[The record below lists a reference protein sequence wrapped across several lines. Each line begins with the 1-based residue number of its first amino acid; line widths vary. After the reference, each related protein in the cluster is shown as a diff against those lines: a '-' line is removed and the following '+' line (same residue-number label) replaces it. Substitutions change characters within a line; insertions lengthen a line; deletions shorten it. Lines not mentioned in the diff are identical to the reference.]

1 MLGDVIA
8 TMRVFWP
15 HVTRGGFYF
24 VGHDDH
30 DVANPLESK
39 SFQLKSR
46 RKKTSS
52 SSSSFSSARV
62 FEDYERTLSQKTQK
76 MMAKV
81 NFYEDLEPILSVF
94 ACARVCVSH
103 ANRCDWVT
111 DILLTNFSRQRKE
124 VYKIMLE
131 RMKEILYEYD
141 EDDNDN
147 EQEECAD
154 GMDAMELAMLR
165 MGGKSSITQR
175 KRKKNDATLQVNLRQ
190 RVRLMNEFDEYI
202 ARHRPKGYVD
212 FICYCSFCGYSDGIE
227 KAIAYRNRAKI
238 SSPLSQGW
246 RWLERL
252 DDIDRRFDFFNS
264 EDEDEVI
271 SLFRI
276 QIAKFIE
283 AVAILNGVR
292 EELDEETIAT
302 YRRNIKKKKIDIRV
316 NSLDLLLEHTTY
328 NTLTDNA
335 RRWST
340 YLYAYATPTI
350 AALKAL
356 KRVDEKPRTNQFEWL
371 EVGAGKGVWA
381 RAMLR
386 FGIYI
391 TATDSM
397 PEDGNE
403 YHLIDNEVDEGL
415 GFSVSN
421 TVKKMPHLD
430 AIKKYKH
437 ANGLFM
443 CYCPPDSDMGS
454 TSLKAFR
461 GEYVAII
468 GEDLMNTGDLEMFR
482 VLDDQFKVTD
492 RVYLPQWMDTVH
504 HLTIFK
510 RRSLGRKRKKS
521 VVQIKRCHLCRCDQ
535 RLFSNVEEH
544 EQEHYLRFLP
554 PTEKCGNLYE
564 TVVL

>member
-1 MLGDVIA
+1 M
-8 TMRVFWP
+8 
-15 HVTRGGFYF
+15 
-24 VGHDDH
+24 
-30 DVANPLESK
+30 
-39 SFQLKSR
+39 
-46 RKKTSS
+46 
-52 SSSSFSSARV
+52 FSS
-62 FEDYERTLSQKTQK
+62 K
-76 MMAKV
+76 
-81 NFYEDLEPILSVF
+81 
-94 ACARVCVSH
+94 
-103 ANRCDWVT
+103 
-111 DILLTNFSRQRKE
+111 
-124 VYKIMLE
+124 
-131 RMKEILYEYD
+131 
-141 EDDNDN
+141 
-147 EQEECAD
+147 
-154 GMDAMELAMLR
+154 
-165 MGGKSSITQR
+165 
-175 KRKKNDATLQVNLRQ
+175 
-190 RVRLMNEFDEYI
+190 
-202 ARHRPKGYVD
+202 
-212 FICYCSFCGYSDGIE
+212 
-227 KAIAYRNRAKI
+227 
-238 SSPLSQGW
+238 
-246 RWLERL
+246 
-252 DDIDRRFDFFNS
+252 
-264 EDEDEVI
+264 
-271 SLFRI
+271 
-276 QIAKFIE
+276 
-283 AVAILNGVR
+283 
-292 EELDEETIAT
+292 
-302 YRRNIKKKKIDIRV
+302 NIKKKKIDIRV

-386 FGIYI
+386 FGIHI